1 MLLWCIAERIC
12 KAEQSI
18 HKHWYFF
25 FLTIRYA
32 GTFLQEM
39 SPYSFTWKFSN
50 PCVEQ
55 FALLRRYLAVPP
67 GHKTSLSSSVSG
79 VELQWGSCCHL
90 LRVMLHEGLQAS
102 LPHVPA
108 ALFSS
113 QMVMKVSVM
122 GILPKICFKSA
133 FGVRMWSL
141 RIILWCLFCCMV

>member
-55 FALLRRYLAVPP
+55 FALLSHLQDTKPAFHPASPR
-67 GHKTSLSSSVSG
+67 

-122 GILPKICFKSA
+122 GILPKIRSKSA